1 MSEEE
6 LNEEEQEELNSH
18 PIIIETEEK
27 EIPEEKPPNDKII
40 DSYLIDD
47 DKLESE

>member
-1 MSEEE
+1 LSDKEEE
-6 LNEEEQEELNSH
+6 LNSQ
-18 PIIIETEEK
+18 PTIIETEEK
-27 EIPEEKPPNDKII
+27 EILEKKPPNDKII